1 MPQAVPAVITV
12 DVEDWYHVCGT
23 NEVNAYQEAG
33 RVEYAT
39 GLLLQLLKR
48 CGVSATFFML
58 GTVMKQHPDLAPLI
72 VQHGH
77 ELASHGWSH
86 QLVPELGPQR
96 FREELEQ
103 TAALMQAQTGVRPYG
118 FRAPRWS
125 LCRCRT
131 PWAFDQLAALGYRY
145 DSSLTP
151 LAMIGDPTGPR
162 EPHLINTASGAVWE
176 LPPLVTGTWFGNLP
190 TGGGWGFRF
199 FPYWLI
205 RQTVQQY
212 IAAGRP
218 AVLFV
223 HPRELDPQGPRLHI
237 GMFRGFV
244 TYGSRSSSA
253 ERLNR
258 LLQQYRCTTM
268 GALTASW
275 QPVS

>member
-1 MPQAVPAVITV
+1 MPQSVPAVITV
-12 DVEDWYHVCGT
+12 DVEDWYHVCGVLKPEEHRE
-23 NEVNAYQEAG
+23 NR
-33 RVEYAT
+33 RVEHAT
-39 GLLLQLLKR
+39 GLLLELFNR

-58 GTVMKQHPDLAPLI
+58 GEVMEQHPGLAPLI
-72 VQHGH
+72 VQQGH

-86 QLVPELGPQR
+86 QLVTELGPQR
-96 FREELEQ
+96 FQEELEQ

-125 LCRCRT
+125 LCRRRT

-162 EPHLINTASGAVWE
+162 EPHWIVTDAGSMWE
-176 LPPLVTGTWFGNLP
+176 LPPLVTPTWFGNLP

-205 RQTVQQY
+205 RQTMQQY
-212 IAAGRP
+212 AAAGWP

-223 HPRELDPQGPRLHI
+223 HPRELDPQGPRLPL
-237 GMFRGFV
+237 GMLREFV
-244 TYGSRSSSA
+244 TYGTRSSSA
-253 ERLNR
+253 DRLNR
-258 LLQQYRCTTM
+258 LMQCFNFTTM

-275 QPVS
+275 QPAS

>member
-12 DVEDWYHVCGT
+12 DVEDWYHVCGARESGKRFE
-23 NEVNAYQEAG
+23 NS

-39 GLLLQLLKR
+39 ALLLDLFKR
-48 CGVSATFFML
+48 CGVTATFFML
-58 GTVMKQHPDLAPLI
+58 GEVMEQHPGLAPLI
-72 VQHGH
+72 VQDGH

-103 TAALMQAQTGVRPYG
+103 TAALMQAQTGGRPYG

-125 LCRCRT
+125 LCRRRT

-151 LAMIGDPTGPR
+151 LAMIGDPDGPQK
-162 EPHLINTASGAVWE
+162 PHQISTSSGLLWE
-176 LPPLVTGTWFGNLP
+176 LPPLVTPTWFGNLP
-190 TGGGWGFRF
+190 VGGGWGFRF

-205 RQTVQQY
+205 RQTMQQY
-212 IAAGRP
+212 AAAGWP

-223 HPRELDPQGPRLHI
+223 HPREVDPQGPRLSL
-237 GMFRGFV
+237 GMLREFV
-244 TYGSRSSSA
+244 AYGTRSSSA
-253 ERLNR
+253 DRLSR
-258 LLQQYRCTTM
+258 LMQCFNFTTM

-275 QPVS
+275 QPAS